1 MGPPSPNRV
10 RPRGGGCDRSDAEPV
25 RQSRYN
31 PGGRLT
37 SVRSSFLGVPL
48 REFGH
53 AVAQLGREQLFI
65 RAGRPQTNGSVE
77 RVQILEKC
85 WKPAFARHLIPKQTG
100 LRRDLERYLRYH
112 NTAPHGPPHQGRTSE
127 TVIGKAKIWAR

>member
-1 MGPPSPNRV
+1 M
-10 RPRGGGCDRSDAEPV
+10 
-25 RQSRYN
+25 
-31 PGGRLT
+31 
-37 SVRSSFLGVPL
+37 LGVPL

-77 RVQILEKC
+77 RVQILQKC

-112 NTAPHGPPHQGRTSE
+112 NTAHTGRHTRAAHQKPSSERRRYGPADQPGVSPDLGDRT
-127 TVIGKAKIWAR
+127 R